1 MEGQPIGYYR
11 KVVTHPCVARPMP
24 LALAFWVAL
33 LPILTVFLLLVVA
46 RRPADQ
52 AMPGALAVPVHQP

>member
-1 MEGQPIGYYR
+1 
-11 KVVTHPCVARPMP
+11 MP

-33 LPILTVFLLLVVA
+33 LPILTVFLLLLVA